1 MSSFNALIEGNQ
13 NNQWEVM
20 RYKLV
25 ALEIPQN
32 VALLEDGVYRYGLKS
47 TTRDF
52 RHFEDI
58 NPSFGDEVSSF
69 EILSLS
75 HLNGLVLPYVGGNG
89 FHILERPRSILL
101 EDGRLFSSLCD
112 LTYLRILKGEIGDI
126 AKQTFSNSGL
136 DELYKRIVLRQTV

>member
-25 ALEIPQN
+25 A
-32 VALLEDGVYRYGLKS
+32 
-47 TTRDF
+47 
-52 RHFEDI
+52 
-58 NPSFGDEVSSF
+58 F
-69 EILSLS
+69 EILHLS

-89 FHILERPRSILL
+89 FHILERPRSIIL